1 MTISTPTPTLTP
13 APAADLR
20 ALYDAQSKHSSYQL
34 IHPTLLPLLGD
45 AEGLPAGKQEAER
58 QRWFARAVPMAD
70 RTVLDIG
77 ANTGYFS
84 FAALQSGAR
93 RVRAQEGNA
102 AHARFIAEAAKA
114 LGAADRLEA
123 VPAYFDFAPQADERF
138 DVALCLNVVHH
149 LGDDFGD
156 RALTLEQA
164 RARMLD
170 AVNALAAW
178 TRTLVLQVGFN
189 WKGDR
194 HRPLF
199 AGGEKAALIDFVRG
213 GTASHWRVDEIVVAD
228 PASRDYVPVDASNL
242 PRNDAVGEFMNRPL
256 FLMTAI

>member
-1 MTISTPTPTLTP
+1 MTNIP
-13 APAADLR
+13 ATTDLR

-34 IHPTLLPLLGD
+34 IHPTLMPLLGD
-45 AEGLPAGKQEAER
+45 ASGLPAGKQEAQR
-58 QRWFARAVPMAD
+58 QRWFDRVVPMAGKS
-70 RTVLDIG
+70 VLDIG

-84 FAALQSGAR
+84 FAALHAGAR

-102 AHARFIAEAAKA
+102 AHARFIAEAARA

-123 VPAYFDFAPQADERF
+123 VPAYFEFAPQADEHF
-138 DVALCLNVVHH
+138 DVVLCLNVVHH

-156 RALTLEQA
+156 RALTIAQA

-170 AVNALAAW
+170 AINALATW

-199 AGGEKAALIDFVRG
+199 EGGEKAALIEFVRA
-213 GTASHWRVDEIVVAD
+213 GTASHWRIADIVVAD
-228 PASRDYVPVDASNL
+228 PRAGGEFVPVDAGNL
-242 PRNDAVGEFMNRPL
+242 PRNDAIGEFMNRPL
-256 FLMTAI
+256 FVMTAL

>member
-1 MTISTPTPTLTP
+1 MTNSTGS
-13 APAADLR
+13 DLR
-20 ALYDAQSKHSSYQL
+20 ALYDAHSKHSSYQL
-34 IHPTLLPLLGD
+34 IHPSLLPLLGD
-45 AEGLPAGKQEAER
+45 AAGLPAGKLEAQR
-58 QRWFARAVPMAD
+58 QRLFQRAVPMAD

-93 RVRAQEGNA
+93 RVRSQEGNV
-102 AHARFIAEAAKA
+102 AHARFLQAAGQA
-114 LGAADRLEA
+114 LGVSDRLEV
-123 VPAYFDFAPQADERF
+123 VPAYFNFEPQADERF

-149 LGDDFGD
+149 LADDFGD
-156 RALTLEQA
+156 SALTISQA
-164 RARMLD
+164 RDQMLV
-170 AVNALAAW
+170 AINAMTAW

-199 AGGEKAALIDFVRG
+199 EGGEKASLIEWVRA
-213 GTASHWRVDEIVVAD
+213 GTAAHWRIDEIVVAD
-228 PASRDYVPVDASNL
+228 PRADGEFQPVDAHNL

-256 FLMTAI
+256 FVMTAV

>member
-1 MTISTPTPTLTP
+1 MTQPHASG
-13 APAADLR
+13 LR

-34 IHPTLLPLLGD
+34 IHPSLLPLLGD
-45 AEGLPAGKQEAER
+45 ASGLPAGKLEVQR
-58 QRWFARAVPMAD
+58 QRFFERAVPMAG

-93 RVRAQEGNA
+93 RVRSQEGNA
-102 AHARFIAEAAKA
+102 AHAHFIESAARE
-114 LGAADRLEA
+114 LGVADRLQV
-123 VPAYFDFAPQADERF
+123 VPAYFNFEPEADERF

-156 RALTLEQA
+156 QALTISQA
-164 RARMLD
+164 RDQMLV
-170 AVNALAAW
+170 AINAMAAW

-199 AGGEKAALIDFVRG
+199 DGGEKASLIEFVRH
-213 GTASHWRVDEIVVAD
+213 GTAAHWRIDEIVVAD
-228 PASRDYVPVDASNL
+228 PRHAGEFMPVDAQNL

-256 FLMTAI
+256 FVMTALA

>member
-1 MTISTPTPTLTP
+1 MTTT
-13 APAADLR
+13 DLR
-20 ALYDAQSKHSSYQL
+20 ALYDAHSKHSSYQL

-45 AEGLPAGKQEAER
+45 TTGLPAGKLEEQR
-58 QRWFARAVPMAD
+58 QRYFERAVPMAG

-84 FAALQSGAR
+84 FAALQSGAT
-93 RVRAQEGNA
+93 RVRSQEGNA
-102 AHARFIAEAAKA
+102 AHARFIAAAA
-114 LGAADRLEA
+114 AELGVADRLEV
-123 VPAYFDFAPQADERF
+123 VPHYFDFEPQADTRF

-156 RALTLEQA
+156 SALTISQA
-164 RARMLD
+164 RDQML
-170 AVNALAAW
+170 AAINAMTAW

-199 AGGEKAALIDFVRG
+199 EGGRKASLIEWVRA
-213 GTASHWRVDEIVVAD
+213 GTASRWKIDEIVVAD
-228 PASRDYVPVDASNL
+228 PRVDGEFRPVDAGNL

-256 FLMTAI
+256 FVMTAR

>member
-1 MTISTPTPTLTP
+1 MTSSTGNG
-13 APAADLR
+13 LR

-45 AEGLPAGKQEAER
+45 TAGLPAGKLEEQR
-58 QRWFARAVPMAD
+58 QRFFERAVPMAD

-102 AHARFIAEAAKA
+102 AHARFIDAAA
-114 LGAADRLEA
+114 RELGVSQRLQV
-123 VPAYFDFAPQADERF
+123 VPAYFDFEPAADERF

-156 RALTLEQA
+156 SALTIAQA
-164 RARMLD
+164 RDQMLM
-170 AVNALAAW
+170 AINAMTAW

-199 AGGEKAALIDFVRG
+199 DGGEKASLIEFVRA
-213 GTASHWRVDEIVVAD
+213 GTASHWKIDQIVVAD
-228 PASRDYVPVDASNL
+228 PRFDGELTPVDAVNL
-242 PRNDAVGEFMNRPL
+242 PRNDAIGEFANRPL
-256 FLMTAI
+256 FVMRALG

>member
-1 MTISTPTPTLTP
+1 MTSPS
-13 APAADLR
+13 AGGLR

-45 AEGLPAGKQEAER
+45 ASGLPAGKLEEQR
-58 QRWFARAVPMAD
+58 QRYFERAVPMAD

-93 RVRAQEGNA
+93 RVRSQEGNA
-102 AHARFIAEAAKA
+102 AHAHFIEAAA
-114 LGAADRLEA
+114 RELGVADRLEV
-123 VPAYFDFAPQADERF
+123 VPAYFNFEPQADERF

-149 LGDDFGD
+149 LADDFGD
-156 RALTLEQA
+156 SALTIAQA
-164 RARMLD
+164 RDQMLV
-170 AVNALAAW
+170 AINAMTAW

-199 AGGEKAALIDFVRG
+199 EGGEKAALIDFVRA
-213 GTASHWRVDEIVVAD
+213 GTASHWRIEEIVVAD
-228 PASRDYVPVDASNL
+228 PRVGGEFVPVDAGNL

-256 FLMTAI
+256 FVMTALDAA

>member
-1 MTISTPTPTLTP
+1 MTSSDPSG
-13 APAADLR
+13 LR

-34 IHPTLLPLLGD
+34 IHPSLLPLLGD
-45 AEGLPAGKQEAER
+45 ASGLPAGKLEEQR
-58 QRWFARAVPMAD
+58 QRFFERAVPMAG

-84 FAALQSGAR
+84 FAALQCGAR
-93 RVRAQEGNA
+93 KVRSQEGNA
-102 AHARFIAEAAKA
+102 AHAHFIETAARE
-114 LGAADRLEA
+114 LGVADRLQV
-123 VPAYFDFAPQADERF
+123 VPSYFQFEPEADERF

-156 RALTLEQA
+156 SALTISQA
-164 RARMLD
+164 RDQMLV
-170 AVNALAAW
+170 AINAMAAW
-178 TRTLVLQVGFN
+178 TRSLVLQVGFN

-199 AGGEKAALIDFVRG
+199 EGGEKASLIEFVRA
-213 GTASHWRVDEIVVAD
+213 GTASHWRIDEIVVAD
-228 PASRDYVPVDASNL
+228 PRVDGEFRPVDAHNL

-256 FLMTAI
+256 FVLTALDAA